1 MLIEGEWRGR
11 WIGAEPS
18 DDKRGKRWW
27 VQREGG
33 GESIDDN
40 IVFASGVANV
50 GGEFGD
56 VGKLALLAGGPGRG
70 DAVKGSNERLEVS
83 EDAETVV
90 VIGFVTRSREG
101 RGSDEMRRGA

>member
-1 MLIEGEWRGR
+1 MELSHLMIREGRG
-11 WIGAEPS
+11 G
-18 DDKRGKRWW
+18 GY
-27 VQREGG
+27 RERGG

-40 IVFASGVANV
+40 IVFASGVTNV

-70 DAVKGSNERLEVS
+70 DAVKGSNERLVVS

-101 RGSDEMRRGA
+101 RGSNEMRRGA